1 MLFFFIT
8 TTNDTSSTNRVVP
21 FLLFFL
27 FICYTFISV
36 TNAYSLSFNNHEYDQ
51 NRYGIISN
59 KYSTINNNNND
70 DDQLERTE
78 RGTGFFVYRKGEY
91 LLFIPDR
98 RHHFTKNTRP
108 YIGRRR

>member
-8 TTNDTSSTNRVVP
+8 TSNNRSSTNYVVP

-27 FICYTFISV
+27 FICNTFLSV
-36 TNAYSLSFNNHEYDQ
+36 TNASLSFNNHEYDQ
-51 NRYGIISN
+51 NRRWIISN
-59 KYSTINNNNND
+59 KNLINTDND
-70 DDQLERTE
+70 RLERTE

-98 RHHFTKNTRP
+98 RHHFTKNIRP